1 MRQFL
6 TTTSSLKLIRN
17 SFYFTSKA
25 PFVLKI
31 FKFLSSIFSRVE
43 KRLDFKVFDVT
54 TWETKITRHIS
65 AIISDSQ
72 LDVVK
77 KLFPDPFPKNQHWAY
92 LWINSLKVLCLVQ
105 SYLKMLKLS
114 CIPLAL
120 SSYKAFLKNRK
131 KSRTSLHALFSAWI
145 LNKNIFLVIFY

>member
-6 TTTSSLKLIRN
+6 TTASSLKLIRN

-54 TWETKITRHIS
+54 TWETKITRHIL
-65 AIISDSQ
+65 AIISGSQ
-72 LDVVK
+72 LDVLK
-77 KLFPDPFPKNQHWAY
+77 KLFPDPFLKNQH
-92 LWINSLKVLCLVQ
+92 
-105 SYLKMLKLS
+105 
-114 CIPLAL
+114 
-120 SSYKAFLKNRK
+120 
-131 KSRTSLHALFSAWI
+131 
-145 LNKNIFLVIFY
+145 